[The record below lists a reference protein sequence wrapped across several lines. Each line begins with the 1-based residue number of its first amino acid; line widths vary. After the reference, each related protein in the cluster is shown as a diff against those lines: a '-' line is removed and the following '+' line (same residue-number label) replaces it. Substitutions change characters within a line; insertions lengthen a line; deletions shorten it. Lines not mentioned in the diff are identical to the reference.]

1 LIEGNRQMKS
11 FLVPVGGAGSDE
23 CVLKTALAAARPF
36 AAHLNF
42 LHVHVGAG
50 QAAVH
55 SPHADFASGPGLR
68 QALAELEHEAKVRTG
83 TAEQHVHDFCARSQ
97 IAMAEPGKL
106 SDAVTAS
113 WRVEQND
120 ALRRIVFHARHN
132 DLVIAGRA
140 TKPNGL
146 PPDFVESVLIGCGR
160 PILIASAAPPRSL
173 TGTIMVCWKE
183 SAEAARAV
191 AAAMPLLRKAER
203 AIFASVA
210 ETNDGTA
217 ESMQG
222 IARHCALNGIAAEA
236 KLIAPSGRSPEV
248 ALAAAAQEC
257 KADLVVMGAYGHSR
271 MRELIFGGC
280 TRAFI
285 RHADRP
291 ILLMH

>member
-1 LIEGNRQMKS
+1 
-11 FLVPVGGAGSDE
+11 
-23 CVLKTALAAARPF
+23 
-36 AAHLNF
+36 
-42 LHVHVGAG
+42 
-50 QAAVH
+50 
-55 SPHADFASGPGLR
+55 
-68 QALAELEHEAKVRTG
+68 
-83 TAEQHVHDFCARSQ
+83 
-97 IAMAEPGKL
+97 
-106 SDAVTAS
+106 
-113 WRVEQND
+113 
-120 ALRRIVFHARHN
+120 
-132 DLVIAGRA
+132 
-140 TKPNGL
+140 
-146 PPDFVESVLIGCGR
+146 
-160 PILIASAAPPRSL
+160 
-173 TGTIMVCWKE
+173 MVCWKE

-210 ETNDGTA
+210 EINDGTA

-222 IARHCALNGIAAEA
+222 IAHHCTLNGIAGET

-291 ILLMH
+291 VLLMH